1 MITISRT
8 RIKAII
14 VATYL
19 AIVLS
24 AVTAHADATLQ
35 NPLNS
40 QFSSIPTFISG
51 FLKVLVMVAL
61 PIITVFFVYSG
72 YLFVSAGG
80 NKDKVG
86 EARKNFYNVVL
97 GAILILGAWVLATM
111 IGGTVTQLTG

>member
-1 MITISRT
+1 MISSC
-8 RIKAII
+8 
-14 VATYL
+14 ATVLLL
-19 AIVLS
+19 AT
-24 AVTAHADATLQ
+24 TAHADASLQ

-61 PIITVFFVYSG
+61 PIITVYFVISG
-72 YLFVSAGG
+72 YMFVSAGG
-80 NKDKVG
+80 NAGKV
-86 EARKNFYNVVL
+86 EAARKNFVNVVI